1 MPILKTDILGT
12 SIEIN
17 YRDGELDKLEKII
30 INFKNRLKE
39 FEIHREKVSDSKI
52 IFLAALKVE
61 DKLEDLN
68 NLFKKNL
75 VNKNKILEQK
85 TIIKQLRENIII
97 LKKNIN
103 EIVLNNSSQKDL
115 DLNVIEEITKLDNK
129 LILIQK
135 KI

>member
-61 DKLEDLN
+61 DKL
-68 NLFKKNL
+68 
-75 VNKNKILEQK
+75 
-85 TIIKQLRENIII
+85 
-97 LKKNIN
+97 
-103 EIVLNNSSQKDL
+103 
-115 DLNVIEEITKLDNK
+115 
-129 LILIQK
+129 
-135 KI
+135 